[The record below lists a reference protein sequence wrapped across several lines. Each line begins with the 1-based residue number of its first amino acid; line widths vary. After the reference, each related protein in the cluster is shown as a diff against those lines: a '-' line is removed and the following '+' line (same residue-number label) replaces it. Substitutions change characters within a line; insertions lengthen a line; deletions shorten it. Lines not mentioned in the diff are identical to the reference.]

1 VDDDKKAQPEFEIGK
16 DGLGTIVIG
25 YDDTPP
31 ALDALAWAAGLA
43 RRDKARLVIAYVEV
57 LSSPA
62 YWVAAGA
69 VAANEAASEI
79 VQEMHRR
86 FQTLLTPQGLEWEL
100 LHGKGD
106 PAGVLEAIAEEQK
119 ADCIVVGRSRH
130 RGGLLGSVPRGLLG
144 KAARA
149 VIVVP

>member
-1 VDDDKKAQPEFEIGK
+1 MDETSEQQYTFEIGK
-16 DGLGTIVIG
+16 DGLSTIVIG

-43 RRDKARLVIAYVEV
+43 RRDKARMVIVYVEV

-69 VAANEAASEI
+69 VAANEAAGEI
-79 VQEMHRR
+79 VQELHRR
-86 FQTLLTPQGLEWEL
+86 FESLLTSQGLDWEL

-106 PAGVLEAIAEEQK
+106 PAGVLEAVAEEKK

-130 RGGLLGSVPRGLLG
+130 RGGLLGSVPRGLLA
-144 KAARA
+144 KAARP

>member
-1 VDDDKKAQPEFEIGK
+1 VDAEHAQPRFEIGK
-16 DGLGTIVIG
+16 DGVGTIVVG

-31 ALDALAWAAGLA
+31 SLHALAWAGGLA

-62 YWVAAGA
+62 YWVSAGA
-69 VAANEAASEI
+69 VAITEAASE
-79 VQEMHRR
+79 VVAELHQR
-86 FQTLLTPQGLEWEL
+86 FEKLLTPEGFDWEL

-106 PAGVLEAIAEEQK
+106 PAGVLEAIAEERR

-130 RGGLLGSVPRGLLG
+130 RNGLLGSVPKALLA
-144 KAARA
+144 KATRPI
-149 VIVVP
+149 VIVP

>member
-1 VDDDKKAQPEFEIGK
+1 MDDDKNKQPEFEIGK

-69 VAANEAASEI
+69 VAANEAAGEI
-79 VQEMHRR
+79 VQELHRR
-86 FQTLLTPQGLEWEL
+86 FETLLTPQGLEWEL

-130 RGGLLGSVPRGLLG
+130 RGGLLGSVPRGLLA

>member
-1 VDDDKKAQPEFEIGK
+1 MDDVNEQQKFEIGK

-31 ALDALAWAAGLA
+31 ALNALAFAAGLA
-43 RRDKARLVIAYVEV
+43 RRENARIVIAYVEV

-62 YWVAAGA
+62 YWVSAGA
-69 VAANEAASEI
+69 VAANEAAAEI

-86 FQTLLTPQGLEWEL
+86 FETLLTPQGLNWEL

-106 PAGVLEAIAEEQK
+106 PTGVLEAIAEEQK

-130 RGGLLGSVPRGLLG
+130 RGGLLGSVPRGLLA
-144 KAARA
+144 KAARP

>member
-1 VDDDKKAQPEFEIGK
+1 MDDVNEQQKFEIGK
-16 DGLGTIVIG
+16 DGLGAMVIG

-43 RRDKARLVIAYVEV
+43 RREKARMVIAYVEV

-62 YWVAAGA
+62 YWFSAGA
-69 VAANEAASEI
+69 VAANEAAAEI

-86 FQTLLTPQGLEWEL
+86 FETLLTPQGLEWEL

-130 RGGLLGSVPRGLLG
+130 RGGLLGSVPRGLLA
-144 KAARA
+144 KAARP

>member
-1 VDDDKKAQPEFEIGK
+1 VEGDNEQQKFEIGK

-31 ALDALAWAAGLA
+31 ALNALAWAAGLA
-43 RRDKARLVIAYVEV
+43 RRDNARIVIGYVEV
-57 LSSPA
+57 LASPA
-62 YWVAAGA
+62 YWVSAGA
-69 VAANEAASEI
+69 VAANEAADEI

-86 FQTLLTPQGLEWEL
+86 FEALLTPQGLEWEL

-106 PAGVLEAIAEEQK
+106 PAGVLEAIAEEHK

-130 RGGLLGSVPRGLLG
+130 RGGLLGSVPRGLLA
-144 KAARA
+144 KAARP
-149 VIVVP
+149 VVVVP